1 MQTKTS
7 GFAFSITFLALL
19 AVVGCGGGGDGN
31 GGGSTSSVQPPPPPP
46 PPPPQSTGPTWGTA
60 ERIFNGVDDAE
71 NLHVATDP
79 AGNALVVWNV
89 PTSQGGLNVIRARL
103 YSPTTGWSALET
115 LSETVGIWDAY
126 APHAGFDAAGNAIV
140 VWHQT
145 DTSSGNGNSVI
156 VARRYIG
163 GAWESQPQGLSTNT
177 TGDGVNPRVAVTPG
191 GEAFVVWRQ
200 GNGTANDINA
210 LHCETATANCD
221 AVAVVDSDAGNAS
234 DHRIG
239 VYHTDNANGLIAY
252 AVWKQN
258 DGTRNNIWANRY
270 ANGAWGTAELVESDD
285 AGTASDPQIA
295 IDRLG
300 KATVVWHQS
309 DGTRNNIWA
318 ASYNSSGW
326 TDPALVDTDDTAGA
340 INPQIAYGSPTDPFV
355 VWQQGDGTQFDIWTK
370 RSSSGLWSFPTAYT
384 IEDDDT
390 GGAENP
396 QLAAT
401 PADTVFAVWQQS
413 DGTRFNV
420 WANRYEDGLGWGTA
434 ERIELEDTG
443 DAVSPRV
450 VVDPNGNALAVWL
463 QFEGGR
469 YTVWAN
475 AYR

>member
-1 MQTKTS
+1 MQYKLRELATLISDRRGTI
-7 GFAFSITFLALL
+7 GSILL
-19 AVVGCGGGGDGN
+19 TCLLVACGGGG
-31 GGGSTSSVQPPPPPP
+31 GGGGAASPAPA
-46 PPPPQSTGPTWGTA
+46 PTPAPTPGWGTA
-60 ERIFNGVDDAE
+60 TRIFNGVDDAE
-71 NLHVATDP
+71 NLHVAMDT

-89 PTSQGGLNVIRARL
+89 PTSVGGLNVIRTIRYTPAA
-103 YSPTTGWSALET
+103 GWSAIET
-115 LSETVGIWDAY
+115 LSETGNWDAY
-126 APHAGFDAAGNAIV
+126 APHAGFDASGNAMV

-145 DTSSGNGNSVI
+145 DTGGGSGNSIIMG
-156 VARRYIG
+156 RRYIAG
-163 GAWESQPQGLSTNT
+163 TWDLPRVLSSNAA
-177 TGDGVNPRVAVTPG
+177 GNGVNARVAVTPA

-200 GNGTANDINA
+200 GNGSANDINA
-210 LHCETATANCD
+210 LRCETTTVTCD
-221 AVAVVDSDAGNAS
+221 AVAVVDADAGNAS
-234 DHRIG
+234 DQRIA
-239 VYHTDNANGLIAY
+239 VYDTGIANGLVAY

-270 ANGAWGTAELVESDD
+270 ANGSWGTAELIENDD

-295 IDRLG
+295 VDSLG

-340 INPQIAYGSPTDPFV
+340 INPQIAFGSPTDPFV
-355 VWQQGDGTQFDIWTK
+355 VWQQGDGTQFNIWTK

-384 IEDDDT
+384 IENNDT

-413 DGTRFNV
+413 DGTRFNI
-420 WANRYEDGLGWGTA
+420 WANRYTEGSGWGTA
-434 ERIELEDTG
+434 ELIEFDDSGE
-443 DAVSPRV
+443 AVSPRV
-450 VVDPNGNALAVWL
+450 VVDQNGNALAVWL
-463 QFEGGR
+463 LFEGGR

-475 AYR
+475 TYR